1 MVMTLR
7 RRSWRWFL
15 VYLALALA
23 IGILVYGRP
32 LLKQAFPIPF
42 AEVILRAAEETGTE
56 PLLLVA
62 IMRVESSFNPHAE
75 SPKGA
80 KGLMQVM
87 PSTGAWVAERLGMS
101 DFDVSRLEDPET
113 NIQIGAW
120 YFAYL
125 KNLFDDNTIA
135 ALAAYNGGLG
145 NVQRW
150 LREEIWSGQVDDL
163 MNIPFPETRAY
174 VQKVLSTVEVYRMI
188 HPEFAEEGFS
198 WDALKIQDL
207 LNYR

>member
-1 MVMTLR
+1 M
-7 RRSWRWFL
+7 
-15 VYLALALA
+15 ALALA
-23 IGILVYGRP
+23 VGILLYGRP

-62 IMRVESSFNPHAE
+62 IMRVESSFNPQAV

-87 PSTGAWVAERLGMS
+87 PSTGAWVAEQLGMK
-101 DFDVSRLEDPET
+101 DFDVSHLEDPEI

-125 KNLFDDNTIA
+125 QKLFDDNPIA

-150 LREEIWSGQVDDL
+150 LAEEIWSGQVDDL

-188 HPEFAEEGFS
+188 HPDFGGEGFS
-198 WDALKIQDL
+198 WDALKIQEL
-207 LNYR
+207 LSYR

>member
-1 MVMTLR
+1 MR
-7 RRSWRWFL
+7 RRSWRWLLF
-15 VYLALALA
+15 YLALAMA
-23 IGILVYGRP
+23 VGILLYGRP

-42 AEVILRAAEETGTE
+42 ADAILRAAEETGTE

-62 IMRVESSFNPHAE
+62 IMRVESSFNPYAV

-87 PSTGAWVAERLGMS
+87 PSTGTWVAEQLGMT
-101 DFDVSRLEDPET
+101 DFDVSHLDDPEI

-120 YFAYL
+120 YFSYL
-125 KNLFDDNTIA
+125 RNLFDNNSIA

-145 NVQRW
+145 NVRRW
-150 LREEIWSGQVDDL
+150 LNEEIWSGQVDDL
-163 MNIPFPETRAY
+163 MNIPFPETRTY
-174 VQKVLSTVEVYRMI
+174 VQRVLSTVEVYRMI
-188 HPEFAEEGFS
+188 HPDFAEEGFA

-207 LNYR
+207 LRYR

>member
-1 MVMTLR
+1 MTVR

-15 VYLALALA
+15 FYLALALA
-23 IGILVYGRP
+23 VGILLYGRP

-42 AEVILRAAEETGTE
+42 AEAILQAAEETGTE

-62 IMRVESSFNPHAE
+62 IMRVESSFNPNAV

-87 PSTGAWVAERLGMS
+87 PSTGTWVAEQLGMTN
-101 DFDVSRLEDPET
+101 FDVSSLDDPEI

-125 KNLFDDNTIA
+125 QNLFDNNQIA
-135 ALAAYNGGLG
+135 ALA
-145 NVQRW
+145 
-150 LREEIWSGQVDDL
+150 
-163 MNIPFPETRAY
+163 
-174 VQKVLSTVEVYRMI
+174 
-188 HPEFAEEGFS
+188 
-198 WDALKIQDL
+198 
-207 LNYR
+207 